1 MCLYKRLLILSLAAT
16 VFILTGRVFAES
28 ETLSAAAMQ
37 ELTRWL
43 ARPCAER
50 PPLTNAP
57 FAQGPLN
64 QADAAA
70 ALAALWQDRAAFI
83 RTNRAPEML
92 AKELDLD
99 GLKMP
104 FDWLSFGDTNAV
116 PAGGRS
122 LFISMHGGG
131 GAPKEVNDSQWA
143 NQIQLGKAYCPAEG
157 IYVAP
162 RAPTDAWDLW
172 HQANVDDFFARL
184 IEDFVVLEH
193 VNPNRV
199 YLLGYSA
206 GGDGVYQLAP
216 RTPDRWAAASM
227 MAGHPNDASPLGLRN
242 VPFIIQ
248 VGANDSGYNRNAI
261 AVEWGK
267 KLDALQLAD
276 MQGYVHFTELHAGKP
291 HWMDMEDRKAIPW
304 MEQFTRRPLP
314 KKIVWYQ
321 NAVTHTRCYW
331 LARPADEVQAGQLLE
346 AKRDGQVIT
355 LTSSNVHAVTV
366 LLNDALLNLDQPVV
380 IRSGGQTLFSNLV
393 SRTIARLATT
403 LEERGDPNLAFSA
416 AVTVTLPP
424 PPVPAGVEK
433 QVLSAAAD
441 NRAELAKALKKV
453 PARQRE
459 GMQFLLDN
467 MPAPDRENL
476 SAEYLLD
483 NVALAYKGLAAA
495 PWAKQIPPDIFLN
508 DILPYAVASETREAW
523 RAQLRKLCAPL
534 VTDCRTPGAAALAL
548 NQKLFGLVKV
558 RYSTERAKADQ
569 SPAESMRSGLASCT
583 GLSILLVDACR
594 SVGVPARLV
603 GTPLWTN
610 LRGNHTWVEIW
621 DGGWHFLGAAEP
633 DAAGLDHGWF
643 VADAARAW
651 RDQPMHAIYATSFQK
666 TGVVFPLVWA
676 PEINWVNGVNV
687 TDRYAKPA
695 ALSADK
701 VRLLVKVLDAKGQ
714 RVTAKVTVTDADN
727 PAKTVSGYSLGE
739 TADLNNIL
747 SFDWAAGARCNLSV
761 EYHGRTQ
768 QASVTTSANI
778 EQLAVIRLED

>member
-1 MCLYKRLLILSLAAT
+1 MCLCKRLLILALAAT
-16 VFILTGRVFAES
+16 VFTLTGRVFAES

-43 ARPCAER
+43 ARPLAER
-50 PPLTNAP
+50 PPLTNCM

-70 ALAALWQDRAAFI
+70 ALAALWQDRVAYI
-83 RTNRAPEML
+83 QTNRAPEML
-92 AKELDLD
+92 AKEIDLD

-104 FDWLSFGDTNAV
+104 FDWLSFGDTNAI

-131 GAPKEVNDSQWA
+131 GAPKEVNDSQWT
-143 NQIQLGKAYCPAEG
+143 NQIRLGKAYRPAEG

-162 RAPTDAWDLW
+162 RAPTDAWDMW
-172 HQANVDDFFARL
+172 HQKPIDDFFARM
-184 IEDFVVLEH
+184 IEDFVVFEH

-199 YLLGYSA
+199 YVLGYSA

-248 VGANDSGYNRNAI
+248 VGANDAAYHRNEV

-276 MQGYVHFTELHAGKP
+276 TQGYVHFTELHAGKG
-291 HWMDMEDRKAIPW
+291 HWMDLQDRQAIPW
-304 MEQFTRRPLP
+304 MERFTRHPLP
-314 KKIVWYQ
+314 EKIVWYQ
-321 NAVTHTRCYW
+321 DDVTHTRCYW
-331 LARPADEVQAGQLLE
+331 LARPADEVKAGQLLVAE
-346 AKRDGQVIT
+346 RDGQVIT
-355 LTSSNVHAVTV
+355 LTATNVHTVTV

-380 IRSGGQTLFSNLV
+380 IRSSGQTLFSNRV
-393 SRTIARLATT
+393 TRTIARLATT
-403 LEERGDPNLAFSA
+403 LEERGDTNLAFSA

-424 PPVPAGVEK
+424 PVSFG
-433 QVLSAAAD
+433 AAKKVSSTATD
-441 NRAELAKALKKV
+441 NSAELAKALKKV
-453 PARQRE
+453 PAKQRE

-467 MPAPDRENL
+467 MPAPDRESL
-476 SAEYLLD
+476 LAEYLLN

-508 DILPYAVASETREAW
+508 DILPYAVASEIREPW
-523 RAQLRKLCAPL
+523 RAPMHKLCAPL
-534 VTDCRTPGAAALAL
+534 VKGCRTPGAAALAL

-558 RYSTERAKADQ
+558 RYSTERSKADQ
-569 SPAESMRSGLASCT
+569 NPSESMQSGLASCT

-594 SVGVPARLV
+594 SVGVPARLA

-610 LRGNHTWVEIW
+610 LRGNHSWVEIW
-621 DGGWHFLGAAEP
+621 DDGWHFVGAAEP

-643 VADAARAW
+643 VADAATAL

-676 PEINWVNGVNV
+676 PEIDWVNAVNV
-687 TDRYAKPA
+687 TDRYAKKA
-695 ALSADK
+695 DLSADK
-701 VRLLVKVLDAKGQ
+701 VRLLVKVLDAKGR
-714 RVTAKVTVTDADN
+714 RVMAKVSVTDADN

-739 TADLNNIL
+739 TADLNHIL
-747 SFDWAAGARCNLSV
+747 PFNWAAGARCNLSV
-761 EYHGRTQ
+761 EYLGHTQ
-768 QASVTTSANI
+768 SEVVTTATNV
-778 EQLAVIRLED
+778 EQLVVIRLKD